1 MSMFV
6 WADGTVTGSVDV
18 VELEAI
24 QKGLKGIGKKQ
35 LADLP
40 WPIESGEQ
48 LVNLL
53 ADAEAAEAKTTKAEA
68 KATTT
73 KEK

>member
-18 VELEAI
+18 VELESI
-24 QKGLKGIGKKQ
+24 QKGLKGVGKAK

-40 WPIESGEQ
+40 WPIESAEQ

-53 ADAEAAEAKTTKAEA
+53 EAQADADA
-68 KATTT
+68 KAAKASEKK
-73 KEK
+73 KET